1 MGNNEEYNPEK
12 PLYYNYAIKN
22 FLIKDYNLFH
32 DTNEYSKIILCVYT
46 INRSGKYPFVQYLLS
61 NDGFDNLRLPVL
73 PIFSA
78 LNKDVLI
85 SYPKVFLSGILQIE
99 AFEEFNKCVEFDGYY
114 EFEKK
119 LYLFFDVTEYNL
131 NIDNIYSSS
140 PITFVL
146 IDEIINHRSMCNIP
160 ITKETIDFFI
170 KNSSIDYLYDENND
184 AYEIPIVGFTGKS
197 TPQKLNFIYTFG
209 ESAKNKSEILG
220 SYYYF
225 TNFKNAIR
233 QGGWSNNYKPEYSY
247 NQLTT
252 DNEFGRYIKGGIV
265 RFALFT
271 GNTKYIE
278 NMPNDP
284 IDESDIKK
292 QRMNDKSLDQ
302 NYEIQT
308 LRISDYDGIWAK
320 TYNSA
325 YLGNIELDDGS
336 YLKEIPMIVLKEYK
350 QQIPLS
356 YHYIDKKK
364 LDNKYEPDNHS
375 YGIV

>member
-1 MGNNEEYNPEK
+1 MENNEEYNPEK
-12 PLYYNYAIKN
+12 PMYYNYAIKN

-32 DTNEYSKIILCVYT
+32 DTNKYSKIILCVYT

-61 NDGFDNLRLPVL
+61 NDGCDNLRLPVL
-73 PIFSA
+73 SIFSA

-85 SYPKVFLSGILQIE
+85 SYSKVFLSGILQIE
-99 AFEEFNKCVEFDGYY
+99 VFEEFNKCVEFDGYY
-114 EFEKK
+114 EFEKN
-119 LYLFFDVTEYNL
+119 LYLFFNVTEYNL
-131 NIDNIYSSS
+131 NIDNIYLS

-170 KNSSIDYLYDENND
+170 KNSFIDYLYDENNE

-197 TPQKLNFIYTFG
+197 TPQKLNFVYIFG

-220 SYYYF
+220 PYYYF

-233 QGGWSNNYKPEYSY
+233 QGSWSNNYKPEYSY
-247 NQLTT
+247 NKLTT

-278 NMPNDP
+278 NMPNDS

-292 QRMNDKSLDQ
+292 QKMNDKSLDQ

-308 LRISDYDGIWAK
+308 LRISDYNGVWAK
-320 TYNSA
+320 TYDSA

-336 YLKEIPMIVLKEYK
+336 YLEEIPMIVLKEYK

-364 LDNKYEPDNHS
+364 LDNKYNPDNHS